1 LALIET
7 TGAETGEVLV
17 GFPPHDSPLRL
28 EQFFQAL
35 YLRYEGRYLYGAP
48 ELKAIT
54 QRLAW
59 SPASLVFSHIGSEA
73 SGFPALD
80 YVPRLATRED

>member
-7 TGAETGEVLV
+7 AGAATGEVLT
-17 GFPPHDSPLRL
+17 GFPPPDSPLQL
-28 EQFFQAL
+28 EQFFQTL
-35 YLRYEGRYLYGAP
+35 YLRYEERYLYGAP

-59 SPASLVFSHIGSEA
+59 SPASPVFSHAASET
-73 SGFPALD
+73 SEFPALD
-80 YVPRLATRED
+80 YDPRLAIREG

>member
-1 LALIET
+1 MALIET
-7 TGAETGEVLV
+7 TGAETGDVLA

-28 EQFFQAL
+28 EQFFQAI
-35 YLRYEGRYLYGAP
+35 YLRYEERYLYGAP

-54 QRLAW
+54 PRLAW
-59 SPASLVFSHIGSEA
+59 SPASPVFNHAGGEA

-80 YVPRLATRED
+80 HVLRLATCED